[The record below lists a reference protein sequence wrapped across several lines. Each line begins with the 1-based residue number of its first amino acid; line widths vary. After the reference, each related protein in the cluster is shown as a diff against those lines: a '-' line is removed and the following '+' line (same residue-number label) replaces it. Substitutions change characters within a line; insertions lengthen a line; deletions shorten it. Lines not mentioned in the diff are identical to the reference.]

1 MARIH
6 EVAEILH
13 DAGLAVEPPVAEH
26 PQHIAIDRWRL
37 GLLDDER
44 RVQAAADLARAAEMR
59 VIPVSA
65 CIAQIELVQEAAAF
79 RRYRRLRHVRH
90 AVHRVRQPHAV
101 PVHRGVFGQKIL
113 QLDAQPL
120 TLLEPQLGSRDG
132 SSIRP
137 HCRLRICLAGQR
149 CERRFCANDA
159 GVRRGKPRQQG
170 EPRRGAGDLQ
180 EFPAAYLISIQDL
193 RALPFAPCHGTAS
206 SARKQRAALSARLS
220 G

>member
-1 MARIH
+1 
-6 EVAEILH
+6 
-13 DAGLAVEPPVAEH
+13 
-26 PQHIAIDRWRL
+26 
-37 GLLDDER
+37 
-44 RVQAAADLARAAEMR
+44 
-59 VIPVSA
+59 
-65 CIAQIELVQEAAAF
+65 
-79 RRYRRLRHVRH
+79 
-90 AVHRVRQPHAV
+90 
-101 PVHRGVFGQKIL
+101 VHRGVFGQKIL
-113 QLDAQPL
+113 QIDAQPL

-193 RALPFAPCHGTAS
+193 RALPFVPCHGTAS